1 MTGVTSGPDSPQ
13 RFSQADLGNA
23 LAQCAGYAAAGPWG
37 SPATLFALVPTA
49 VLARQAPELIDPNDD
64 SALSPVVQESGD
76 ADLESLLTTVSWPD
90 AVVGC
95 AVVTE
100 ITVLPPDA
108 ESTLDEAFEPL
119 LSDPEAAD
127 AAARDAA
134 HTHPDR
140 RQARLIAGVLRSGQ
154 RVALLSLR
162 ARDGEDAS
170 VESDLRTHPTL
181 APNVLDALAAT
192 F

>member
-1 MTGVTSGPDSPQ
+1 MTSGPGSPQ

-23 LAQCAGYAAAGPWG
+23 LAQCAGYAAAHGWG
-37 SPATLFALVPTA
+37 TPSTLFALVPTA
-49 VLARQAPELIDPNDD
+49 VLAQQAPDLVDPDDD
-64 SALSPVVQESGD
+64 SALSPVVQESGGR
-76 ADLESLLTTVSWPD
+76 DLESLLTTVSWPD

-119 LSDPEAAD
+119 LADPDAAD

-134 HTHPDR
+134 HAHPER
-140 RQARLIAGVLRSGQ
+140 REARLIAGVLRSGQ

-162 ARDGEDAS
+162 ARDGEDPS
-170 VESDLRTHPTL
+170 VEHDLRTHPTL
-181 APNVLDALAAT
+181 APNVLDALAST